1 MTLFEFPSQYREKAA
16 IWRIFEMLPLY
27 GPLAEG
33 HVFRWFAVNIP
44 MDLLTGGKFT
54 SDVDV
59 IACLRPYPQH
69 RVRRDGDE
77 FIFKTWEVKVSLL
90 DKDGT
95 GRSLKAGKTHST
107 LKQLNAYRDFGSP
120 DVSPLEAYILAPG
133 YDQDF
138 APAGIHHVIFERAAE
153 LKKNGFGYQLQ
164 PARDQPSSQK
174 IQLA

>member
-1 MTLFEFPSQYREKAA
+1 LGHAGSDGAMTLFEFPLQYREKAA

-44 MDLLTGGKFT
+44 MHLLTGGKFT

-59 IACLRPYPQH
+59 IVCLRPYPQH

-107 LKQLNAYRDFGSP
+107 LKQLNAYR
-120 DVSPLEAYILAPG
+120 ILDPPTFRCSRPISLRLG
-133 YDQDF
+133 T
-138 APAGIHHVIFERAAE
+138 I
-153 LKKNGFGYQLQ
+153 
-164 PARDQPSSQK
+164 K
-174 IQLA
+174 ISLRREFIT